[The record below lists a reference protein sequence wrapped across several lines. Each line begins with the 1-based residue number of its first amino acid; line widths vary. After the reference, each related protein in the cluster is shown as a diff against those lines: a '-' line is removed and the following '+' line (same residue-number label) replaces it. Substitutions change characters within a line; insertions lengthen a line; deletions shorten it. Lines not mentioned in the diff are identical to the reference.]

1 MMDLSPEIEEKT
13 SEIINNLKTEILNKE
28 NFLKA
33 GTEFELNMRQDY
45 QQTIGKKFINLRRQ
59 LNSLD
64 TGNKKEFSM
73 DDFYKFFSS
82 KNPGVKK
89 EDIKSLFELTDP
101 ERHLE
106 NKITLN
112 EFVSKYIL
120 LEEKI
125 KLKKGDLSRI
135 TNQQRKKI
143 EKYQD
148 KLKEYEREEYFSQ
161 GISKQNE
168 FSIEIIKIVNLQG
181 INRCKIILYL
191 MNKSGEILD
200 EKETRTVA
208 DPKMEFKEIFSFQV
222 TDDQCYIKC
231 VLSDSDTLIN
241 EGHGYFI
248 IELVDYFDQMRKEKD
263 YDIIG
268 EQNNAKVYVSCI
280 FSFNNK
286 KKYTDLISKVSQEI
300 DSLNQIIFQLDTII
314 DKTNEP
320 FGLIYYN
327 KIKEIKDKNFLGKLN
342 VSEDLSNSRISI
354 YSIPRDTKKSNQE
367 SPYKMRFSGEDDIT
381 RTKIKEGLGSIPEE
395 GSDAMNSNL
404 LKNEIKSTEG
414 YLPEN
419 FNRYIPKSTFLGKKS
434 TQLIIFG
441 ILVSLVSFLSGK
453 FDVLNFVLFI
463 FGLMMA
469 YNVVNINGRL
479 DTMRYFFYALLIVIA
494 FDTFWIL
501 FLNREQNIE
510 SSFWRIIVFGLTIVS
525 IIIKIV
531 LSYLIRNRR
540 R

>member
-1 MMDLSPEIEEKT
+1 MELSPEIEEKT

-101 ERHLE
+101 ERNLE

-248 IELVDYFDQMRKEKD
+248 IELVDYFDQMRREKD

>member
-1 MMDLSPEIEEKT
+1 MELSPEIEEKT

-101 ERHLE
+101 ERNLE

-367 SPYKMRFSGEDDIT
+367 SPYKMRYSGEDDIT